1 VRIGLVATIAAAIA
15 LLPGLA
21 APGPA
26 VAGCGGVRTGE
37 PQRHKGAGLPPLAIG
52 DSTMLLALPNLTR
65 RGFAVNAHGCRQFP
79 EARALLARLAR
90 AHRLPHLV
98 VVALGADGSV
108 TAGDVQATLRILG
121 PGRTLVLVTP
131 RELGGGSGSDAA
143 LVRAAARRHAAR
155 VELLDW
161 VAESAGHGGW
171 FQPDGLHLT
180 FAGAAAFA
188 RVLARVLPLAVPQPS
203 RIILTA
209 DSATER
215 RVRIAPLPRWHV
227 LRRALHTGIVR
238 TPGRCGY
245 RITFTATTSPA
256 SQGTALPAGAAI
268 GHSGKTVGGGTWL
281 TWRVLGTPLIGG
293 AWATPPAPD
302 GTVAVLAAQG
312 VVAAGCP
319 IELARR
325 AQSALATV
333 LRGARPL

>member
-1 VRIGLVATIAAAIA
+1 VRFSLVVAATAM
-15 LLPGLA
+15 LLGLA
-21 APGPA
+21 APAPA

-37 PQRHKGAGLPPLAIG
+37 PPRHKGAGLPPIAIG

-65 RGFAVNAHGCRQFP
+65 RGFTVNAHGCRQFP

-108 TAGDVQATLRILG
+108 TAADVRATLRILG
-121 PGRTLVLVTP
+121 AGRMLVLVTP

-143 LVRAAARRHAAR
+143 IVRDAARSHAAR
-155 VELLDW
+155 VEVLDW

-180 FAGAAAFA
+180 FTGAAAFA
-188 RVLARVLPLAVPQPS
+188 RVLARALPLAAAQPS
-203 RIILTA
+203 PLVLTA
-209 DSATER
+209 DSATGR
-215 RVRIAPLPRWHV
+215 RVRITLLPRWRV

-245 RITFTATTSPA
+245 RITFTAATTPA
-256 SQGTALPAGAAI
+256 TQGTALPPGAAI
-268 GHSGKTVGGGTWL
+268 GHSGKTPGAGTWL

-293 AWATPPAPD
+293 AWVTPPAPD
-302 GTVAVLAAQG
+302 GSVAVIAAHG
-312 VVAAGCP
+312 VVAADCP
-319 IELARR
+319 IDLARR
-325 AQSALATV
+325 AQTALATV
-333 LRGARPL
+333 LRRARPV

>member
-1 VRIGLVATIAAAIA
+1 VRFSLVAAATAMLLGIAAPA
-15 LLPGLA
+15 
-21 APGPA
+21 PA

-37 PQRHKGAGLPPLAIG
+37 PPHRKGASLPPLAIG

-79 EARALLARLAR
+79 EARALLARLGR

-108 TAGDVQATLRILG
+108 TSGDVQATLRILG
-121 PGRTLVLVTP
+121 NGRTLVLVTP

-143 LVRAAARRHAAR
+143 LVRDAGRSHAAR
-155 VELLDW
+155 VEVLDW

-180 FAGAAAFA
+180 FTGAAAFA
-188 RVLARVLPLAVPQPS
+188 RVLARALPLAVPQPAA
-203 RIILTA
+203 IVLTA
-209 DSATER
+209 DSATQR
-215 RVRIAPLPRWHV
+215 RIRVTPLPRWRV

-245 RITFTATTSPA
+245 RITFTATTIPA
-256 SQGTALPAGAAI
+256 PQAPVPPAGTAI
-268 GHSGKTVGGGTWL
+268 GHSGTTAGAGTWL
-281 TWRVLGTPLIGG
+281 TWRELGTPLIAG
-293 AWATPPAPD
+293 AWLTEPAPD
-302 GTVAVLAAQG
+302 GSVAVLAATG

-319 IELARR
+319 LDLARR
-325 AQSALATV
+325 AQSALAAV

>member
-1 VRIGLVATIAAAIA
+1 MATVA
-15 LLPGLA
+15 LLGLA
-21 APGPA
+21 VPSPA
-26 VAGCGGVRTGE
+26 TAGCGGVRTGE
-37 PQRHKGAGLPPLAIG
+37 ARHHAAGRAPLAIG
-52 DSTMLLALPNLTR
+52 DSTMLLALPDLTK
-65 RGFAVNAHGCRQFP
+65 RGFSVNAHGCRQFP
-79 EARALLARLAR
+79 EARALLARLAH

-108 TAGDVQATLRILG
+108 TKADISATLRILG

-131 RELGGGSGSDAA
+131 RELGGGSGADAVTVRDAA
-143 LVRAAARRHAAR
+143 RSHAAR

-180 FAGAAAFA
+180 FTGAAAFA

-203 RIILTA
+203 RIVLTA
-209 DSATER
+209 DRTTDR

-227 LRRALHTGIVR
+227 LRRALHTGVIR

-256 SQGTALPAGAAI
+256 PQATILPPGAAI
-268 GHSGKTVGGGTWL
+268 GHSATTPGAGTWV
-281 TWRVLGTPLIGG
+281 TWRQLGTPLIGG
-293 AWATPPAPD
+293 AWVTPPAPD
-302 GTVAVLAAQG
+302 GTVAVIAADG
-312 VVAAGCP
+312 VAAADCP
-319 IELARR
+319 IGLARR

-333 LRGARPL
+333 LRRARPL